1 MAVKTECI
9 LLSRNKSL
17 VDYLFTKK
25 CYLPKLSQDHV
36 DVLGPVEAAVLLEE
50 AAREG
55 AFHVRVVRT
64 FGLDDQTR
72 FLKLKTKRNKI
83 LRPTG

>member
-1 MAVKTECI
+1 
-9 LLSRNKSL
+9 
-17 VDYLFTKK
+17 
-25 CYLPKLSQDHV
+25 
-36 DVLGPVEAAVLLEE
+36 VEAAVLLEE